1 MCFCNVFLLYSSVSF
16 YNTVVL
22 VLCVYCVYMCVYG
35 HYCLKFNLIIM
46 TIMMIVGRKACV
58 YWSATAAVKDGCH
71 AHVDCHFDRGIVRR
85 GAAAVGRFVHLYCSL
100 G

>member
-1 MCFCNVFLLYSSVSF
+1 
-16 YNTVVL
+16 
-22 VLCVYCVYMCVYG
+22 
-35 HYCLKFNLIIM
+35 
-46 TIMMIVGRKACV
+46 MMIVGRKACV

-71 AHVDCHFDRGIVRR
+71 AHVDCHFDRGIARR

>member
-1 MCFCNVFLLYSSVSF
+1 
-16 YNTVVL
+16 
-22 VLCVYCVYMCVYG
+22 
-35 HYCLKFNLIIM
+35 M

-71 AHVDCHFDRGIVRR
+71 AHVDCHFDRGIARR

-100 G
+100 GWDDSYTSCGGVRQRVSL